1 MIRAVLFDL
10 DDTLFDH
17 AHCARA
23 ALEGV
28 RSAHPVLGLVPP
40 EALERAHAQILEVLH
55 AEVMLGRLELDAAR
69 IERFRRLFAS
79 AGVDADRDAAA
90 AAAATYRR
98 HYLESRR
105 EVEGAAAL
113 LAAARGRAQVGIVSN
128 NLRNE
133 QQDKLRCCGL
143 DRYVD
148 ALVVSEEAGVSKPD
162 PRIFE
167 IALQRLGCRPE
178 EAVMLGDS
186 WAADI
191 VGAAAAGIR
200 PVWFNRG
207 GGMPPPVPAG
217 VAVVG
222 ALAPVAGVLN
232 VLLDEVRPAHAKVRQ
247 P

>member
-17 AHCARA
+17 AYCARA
-23 ALEGV
+23 ALDGV
-28 RSAHPVLGLVPP
+28 RSEHQSLGLVPP
-40 EALERAHAQILEVLH
+40 EVLERAHAEILEVLH

-79 AGVDADRDAAA
+79 AGVEADRDAAA

-113 LAAARGRAQVGIVSN
+113 LAAARERAQVGIVSN

-143 DRYVD
+143 DRYID

-167 IALQRLGCRPE
+167 MALQRLDCRPE

-207 GGMPPPVPAG
+207 GGVTPPIPAG
-217 VAVVG
+217 VAVIG
-222 ALAPVAGVLN
+222 ALAPAADVLD
-232 VLLDEVRPAHAKVRQ
+232 VLFEITRAHGTARQ
-247 P
+247 R

>member
-1 MIRAVLFDL
+1 MIRTVLFDL

-17 AHCARA
+17 AYCARA

-28 RSAHPVLGLVPP
+28 RSEHRSLALVPP
-40 EALERAHAQILEVLH
+40 ETLERAHAEILETLH
-55 AEVMLGRLELDAAR
+55 AEVMLGRLALDDAR

-79 AGVDADRDAAA
+79 ADVDAGGDAAA
-90 AAAATYRR
+90 RAAATYRR

-105 EVEGAAAL
+105 GVDGAAAL
-113 LAAARGRAQVGIVSN
+113 LAATRRRARVGIVSN
-128 NLRNE
+128 NLREE

-143 DRYVD
+143 DQYVD
-148 ALVVSEEAGVSKPD
+148 ALIVSEEAGMSKPD

-167 IALQRLGCRPE
+167 IALQRLDCRPD

-200 PVWFNRG
+200 PVWFNRRDADA
-207 GGMPPPVPAG
+207 PPVPAG
-217 VAVVG
+217 VAIVRR
-222 ALAPVAGVLN
+222 LTPV
-232 VLLDEVRPAHAKVRQ
+232 DEVLDVLFGVTRGRETAPQ

>member
-17 AHCARA
+17 TYCARA

-28 RSAHPVLGLVPP
+28 RSAHQGLRTVPP
-40 EALERAHAQILEVLH
+40 EVLERAHAEILEVLH
-55 AEVMLGRLELDAAR
+55 ADVMLGRLELDAAR

-79 AGVDADRDAAA
+79 AGVDADREAAA
-90 AAAATYRR
+90 AAASTYRR

-113 LAAARGRAQVGIVSN
+113 LAAARERAQVGIVSN

-143 DRYVD
+143 DRYID

-167 IALQRLGCRPE
+167 IALERLDCRSD
-178 EAVMLGDS
+178 EAVMVGDS

-207 GGMPPPVPAG
+207 DGVPPPVPAS
-217 VAVVG
+217 VAVIG
-222 ALAPVAGVLN
+222 ALGPVASVLN
-232 VLLDEVRPAHAKVRQ
+232 VLFEVTPARGTARQ